1 MQENKQ
7 GLGGGPTL
15 KWKERDWRPATEGSK
30 GSRCDKAESGSHRD
44 RRIARSVAR
53 RPSTKGIDGTK
64 NGASTLRILSH
75 GRPPTIT
82 PPYFSGRMGNFSDF
96 NCICFYLYPSFFFLF
111 DNLILEA
118 RVQQNIRTAKNSK
131 MEPDL
136 SMSTG
141 FPTPGSSSQEESFDN
156 KVTSNDDMMDFMIGD
171 EFDHF
176 LGDLELHNA
185 GCNHPVQN
193 QGQPAFEQLQNQQ
206 ILQQLVDPTAFPQ
219 LMEQR
224 ELNQV
229 APDQGQGSHQFA
241 AVDYAHA
248 GKTISEMMAE
258 EDNNTYQGYIISHE
272 QAERLEADYIQ
283 LASTQV
289 AATIPAAS
297 LADLPGP
304 DEERQWRKAI
314 FEAIRDFRNV
324 VNKPRRKDTKDKNG
338 NIIKTE
344 WIENTHVRR
353 VREMKGAATELMGD
367 KILTLAINAHKGI
380 SGIPPWVDKKAWKLE
395 SFPSFDERMKSVLE
409 GLRTNK
415 SIAHSFIQVDP
426 TKRFVAGPKAEVRVM
441 NQGKQ
446 GNIDGNEKRGNLI
459 SEGREA
465 RKSEGGRPARRF
477 VAAPMREVRVKQDN
491 MDGNEKKG
499 GLIDEGW
506 QARQKEPQAMAIMI
520 LNLVVRQSVVE
531 EVIAE
536 YGVRLMKPA
545 KQGQEEKKVSQR
557 DKKLEQRERVH
568 DI

>member
-1 MQENKQ
+1 MVLCVQQ
-7 GLGGGPTL
+7 VCLGDGPTL
-15 KWKERDWRPATEGSK
+15 KWKVRDWRPATEGRYRSYTVCYLRSNE
-30 GSRCDKAESGSHRD
+30 GLSCDEAKSGSHRD
-44 RRIARSVAR
+44 RQIARSVAR
-53 RPSTKGIDGTK
+53 RPSTKGIDGTT
-64 NGASTLRILSH
+64 NGASTLMILSH

-82 PPYFSGRMGNFSDF
+82 LPYFPGRMGNSSDF
-96 NCICFYLYPSFFFLF
+96 NCMQ
-111 DNLILEA
+111 A
-118 RVQQNIRTAKNSK
+118 RVQQNIRTAKISK

-141 FPTPGSSSQEESFDN
+141 FPTPASSSHEEIFDN
-156 KVTSNDDMMDFMIGD
+156 EVTPNDDMMDFMIGD

-185 GCNHPVQN
+185 GYNHSVQN
-193 QGQPAFEQLQNQQ
+193 QGQPPFEQLQNQQ
-206 ILQQLVDPTAFPQ
+206 VLHQPVDPTEFQQ

-224 ELNQV
+224 EFNQL
-229 APDQGQGSHQFA
+229 APDQGQASHQSA
-241 AVDYAHA
+241 AVGYAHA
-248 GKTISEMMAE
+248 GKTIGEMMAE

-324 VNKPRRKDTKDKNG
+324 VNKPRRKDTKDKNS

-380 SGIPPWVDKKAWKLE
+380 GGIPPWVDKKAWKLE
-395 SFPSFDERMKSVLE
+395 SFPSFHERMISILE

-426 TKRFVAGPKAEVRVM
+426 TKRFVAGPKAEVRE
-441 NQGKQ
+441 
-446 GNIDGNEKRGNLI
+446 NIDGNEKRGNLI

-465 RKSEGGRPARRF
+465 RRNEG
-477 VAAPMREVRVKQDN
+477 E
-491 MDGNEKKG
+491 
-499 GLIDEGW
+499 
-506 QARQKEPQAMAIMI
+506 
-520 LNLVVRQSVVE
+520 
-531 EVIAE
+531 
-536 YGVRLMKPA
+536 
-545 KQGQEEKKVSQR
+545 
-557 DKKLEQRERVH
+557 
-568 DI
+568 